1 MRQNF
6 VAPGN
11 GRTSDRS
18 SSTSRARAAETSA
31 FRADSIHPGDV
42 VAGKYRVRTI
52 LGRSHGILLDAFHT
66 EFDQRVVVKVLLAGA
81 GDDREIER
89 FRREARTL
97 AKLESEHVAR
107 IIDVGNHEDGS
118 FYLVRQFIEGTD
130 LATRLRKM
138 GPLQLED
145 AVLLVLQAAE
155 AVAETHSH
163 GIILRELQPAHLFLT
178 QRVGGAPLVKLADFG
193 TAKLMRDAAAPTA
206 GGELTATAM
215 FGLSPYS
222 SPELLRKAKNVDVRT
237 DVWSLGAVFY
247 ELLAGRPPFQGEMA
261 ALMLQIAK
269 QPHAPLTELRPGLP
283 AEIDQI
289 LDWALAKDV
298 DGRFANVHAFAHALT
313 PYASAEG
320 RMLIDRIAQITQAAR
335 QRKRSGSAPPPAPYA
350 GSSRIEVQAASSI
363 EREPAADQPVHLN
376 IAQSWNDRT
385 PAMAASSSRASEIP
399 PPPPSEPASLWA
411 SPYAGVTT
419 EGFARSSNASW
430 TISASNLPESVRPTA
445 GKPPIDRRIFFGAL
459 GAAASILT
467 MLSLVLV
474 VRMRPAGDGAAITS
488 AAGRPVSAELAS
500 DSAQTG
506 ATAPKALPAAT
517 SHTSKVTAPVVSE
530 PSLKAAKGAPR
541 AGAPSVKTSAAA
553 AVEPRTSL
561 PPPEPPPARA
571 AAPST
576 GGDGVLVAV
585 AVGGSC
591 AFAVNGASKGTQST
605 LRLPLKPGNYTVSCK
620 PPSGAGKSR
629 AVSVKSGETA
639 MAMFKIK

>member
-18 SSTSRARAAETSA
+18 SSSSRARAAETSA
-31 FRADSIHPGDV
+31 FRADSIHPGDL

-52 LGRSHGILLDAFHT
+52 LGRSHGMLLDAFHT
-66 EFDQRVVVKVLLAGA
+66 EFDQRVVVKVLLAGS

-107 IIDVGNHEDGS
+107 ILDVGNHEDGS

-130 LATRLRKM
+130 LATRLRKSR
-138 GPLQLED
+138 PLSLED
-145 AVLLVLQAAE
+145 AVLLILQTAE

-163 GIILRELQPAHLFLT
+163 GIILRELQPSHLFLT
-178 QRVGGAPLVKLADFG
+178 HRVGGSPLIKLADFG

-247 ELLAGRPPFQGEMA
+247 ELLSGRPPFQGEMA
-261 ALMLQIAK
+261 SLMLQIVKA
-269 QPHAPLTELRPGLP
+269 PHAPITEIRPDLP

-289 LDWALAKDV
+289 LGWALAKDV

-320 RMLIDRIAQITQAAR
+320 RMLIERIAQITKAAK
-335 QRKRSGSAPPPAPYA
+335 QRKRSGSVPPAAAYA
-350 GSSRIEVQAASSI
+350 GSSRIEVQAAASS
-363 EREPAADQPVHLN
+363 ERAPSADQPVHLN
-376 IAQSWNDRT
+376 VASWNEST
-385 PAMAASSSRASEIP
+385 PASASPASEMP

-411 SPYAGVTT
+411 TPYAAINA
-419 EGFARSSNASW
+419 EGFARSSQASW
-430 TISASNLPESVRPTA
+430 TISASNLPESVPPMA

-467 MLSLVLV
+467 MLSVVLV
-474 VRMRPAGDGAAITS
+474 MRMPAVGDGKAITS
-488 AAGRPVSAELAS
+488 AAGRPASAELAS
-500 DSAQTG
+500 DSTKVAV
-506 ATAPKALPAAT
+506 TAPKALPAAT
-517 SHTSKVTAPVVSE
+517 SNTSKATAPLVPE
-530 PSLKAAKGAPR
+530 SLLKTVKAAPR
-541 AGAPSVKTSAAA
+541 GGSPSVKTSAGAGA
-553 AVEPRTSL
+553 EPRTSVA
-561 PPPEPPPARA
+561 PPEPPPERA

-605 LRLPLKPGNYTVSCK
+605 LRVPLKPGTYTVSCK

-629 AVSVKSGETA
+629 SVSVKSGETA
-639 MAMFKIK
+639 MAMFKLK